1 MLTISLHLDDD
12 GSEARLNNLC
22 QTLGLSREPLPGSD
36 QR

>member
-1 MLTISLHLDDD
+1 MQTISLQLDD

-36 QR
+36 QRS